1 MCTEVTLASHYV
13 HRSYTSIPLCAQ
25 KLHWHPTMCTEVT
38 LASHY
43 VHRSYTGIPLCAQKL
58 HWRPTM
64 CTDLSYT
71 RVPLGVKMLTS
82 VFQSAGK
89 VLSIPPLCRQVLPMV
104 LQAVGQVQAFAHH
117 QQQQQQQR
125 LQQQQE
131 GDALFDT
138 GSVDSSPIRKRNKPR
153 KAQ

>member
-1 MCTEVTLASHYV
+1 MCTEVT
-13 HRSYTSIPLCAQ
+13 Q
-25 KLHWHPTMCTEVT
+25 
-38 LASHY
+38 ASHY

-89 VLSIPPLCRQVLPMV
+89 VLSIPPLCAGV
-104 LQAVGQVQAFAHH
+104 ADGAA
-117 QQQQQQQR
+117 
-125 LQQQQE
+125 
-131 GDALFDT
+131 
-138 GSVDSSPIRKRNKPR
+138 GSRAGPGLCSSPAAAAAAATAAATGGGRPL
-153 KAQ
+153 